1 MLHTLLAFENTIA
14 VRVVDGVGDE
24 VDVREGQDFVLPEEH
39 DDAAQVESMHEPVEG
54 HQAQL
59 TKLLHEPHDDPP
71 SLGQLLEYIPDVPE
85 LDLKLPVVSSHVLEL
100 KHLPE
105 HDPV

>member
-24 VDVREGQDFVLPEEH
+24 VDVCEGQDFVLPEEH
-39 DDAAQVESMHEPVEG
+39 DDAEQVKSMHEPVEG

-59 TKLLHEPHDDPP
+59 TKLLHELHDDPP
-71 SLGQLLEYIPDVPE
+71 SLGQLSEYIDDVPR
-85 LDLKLPVVSSHVLEL
+85 LAL
-100 KHLPE
+100 
-105 HDPV
+105 